1 MGYTEKKAFTIKNN
15 VLETRFNKKDLLD
28 MKKQFE
34 KNSQWV
40 LVSSKGEAL
49 KDEDCNDA
57 DEPSIEIHNEDDII

>member
-1 MGYTEKKAFTIKNN
+1 MGCTEKKAFTIKNN